1 MALNPAA
8 AAAAYANS
16 QKLTA
21 GAAPDIAKSGE
32 AQGSTFSD
40 MLKDAVGT
48 VVNTGKAA
56 ESKAMAGIT
65 GKAEVTDVVA
75 AITEAELTLQTVVT
89 VRDKVIAAY
98 QDIMKMPI

>member
-16 QKLTA
+16 AKITS
-21 GAAPDIAKSGE
+21 GALPEI
-32 AQGSTFSD
+32 AQGESKGTNFAE
-40 MLKDAVGT
+40 MVKDAIGQ
-48 VVNTGKAA
+48 VVSTGKKA
-56 ESKAMAGIT
+56 ETQAIAGVT
-65 GKAEVTDVVA
+65 GKAEVADVVA
-75 AITEAELTLQTVVT
+75 AITEAELTLQTVVA